1 MSRVRRTVALILAV
15 LVVVSGAP
23 AARAQQHV
31 AGKSALEQAIQERVA
46 EQQADR
52 DAIRSLLRRPEV
64 KQIAAKAG
72 LSLEKA
78 EAAVATIPA
87 EDLRQLADQARQADN
102 DLAGGASTIVISTT
116 TIIIVL
122 LIIILIVLIAD

>member
-1 MSRVRRTVALILAV
+1 LVLAALF
-15 LVVVSGAP
+15 VVTGTP

-31 AGKSALEQAIQERVA
+31 AATSALEQAIHDRVA

-52 DAIRSLLRRPEV
+52 DAIRSLLRRSEV

-87 EDLRQLADQARQADN
+87 EDLRQIADQARQAND

-116 TIIIVL
+116 TIIIIL
-122 LIIILIVLIAD
+122 LLIILIVLIAD